1 MTDPR
6 RILARI
12 ADALGIPMA
21 TFAQLREVSD
31 EQGTAWKECAELLEA
46 FQRIGDRQAR
56 RRCLTYVKATAD
68 RSADKA

>member
-31 EQGTAWKECAELLEA
+31 EQGTAWKECAELLAA
-46 FQRIGDRQAR
+46 FQPIGDRQAR